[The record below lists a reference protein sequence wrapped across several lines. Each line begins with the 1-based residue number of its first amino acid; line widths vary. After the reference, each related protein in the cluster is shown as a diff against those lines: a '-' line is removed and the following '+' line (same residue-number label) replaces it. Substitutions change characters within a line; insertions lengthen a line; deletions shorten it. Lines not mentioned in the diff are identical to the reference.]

1 VCALA
6 AERRALRSLAGPGV
20 EVWASGMGAAAAAG
34 AAERL
39 LGREA
44 PPRALVAVGFCGAL
58 DPGLRAGDLVA
69 AERVVDE
76 RGGEP
81 LHADPALL
89 AAAPGRRGTIVSA
102 VRLARAPGERAR
114 LRALGGPNAIA
125 VDLESAALARAAAAA
140 GVPFLALRAVTD
152 AVGDRLPD
160 LEALVDASG
169 RPRPAALARHLL
181 RRPADLAA
189 MARLG
194 IGARRAGRAL
204 RRGLATLLRATR

>member
-6 AERRALRSLAGPGV
+6 SERRALRSLAGPGV
-20 EVWASGMGAAAAAG
+20 ELWSSGMGAAAAAR
-34 AAERL
+34 AADRL
-39 LGREA
+39 LGRDA

-58 DPGLRAGDLVA
+58 DPALRAGDLVA
-69 AERVVDE
+69 AERVLDE

-81 LHADPALL
+81 LQADPALL

-102 VRLARAPGERAR
+102 VRLARVPAERAR
-114 LRALGGPNAIA
+114 LRALGGPDAIA

-152 AVGDRLPD
+152 AAADRLPD
-160 LEALVDASG
+160 LEALVDARG
-169 RPRPAALARHLL
+169 RPRPAALARHLV

-189 MARLG
+189 LARLG
-194 IGARRAGRAL
+194 LGARRAGPAL
-204 RRGLATLLRATR
+204 RRGLATLLRGAR